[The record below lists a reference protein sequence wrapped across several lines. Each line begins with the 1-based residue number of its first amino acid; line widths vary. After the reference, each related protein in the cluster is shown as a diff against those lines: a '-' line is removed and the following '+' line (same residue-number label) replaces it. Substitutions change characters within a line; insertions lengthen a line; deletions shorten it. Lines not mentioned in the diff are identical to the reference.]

1 MNIGTNTGA
10 ISAHLAEA
18 EPMKRLM
25 NAVSRMKST
34 NSGKADRPSALRDSA
49 PLTAMIRPS
58 CVQLKN
64 ATNCAAKNT
73 STR

>member
-1 MNIGTNTGA
+1 MNIGMNTGA

-18 EPMKRLM
+18 EPMNRFTV
-25 NAVSRMKST
+25 AVSRMKQM
-34 NSGKADRPSALRDSA
+34 NSGTVGRPSDFRKSA
-49 PLTAMIRPS
+49 PSTANTRPS
-58 CVQLKN
+58 CVQLKK